1 MKKIKLFLI
10 LFTAFNITISA
21 QDLEIS
27 SGPPKT
33 FFGKGIEEVD
43 KALKGLGDWWKN
55 LWKGKKPRIQY
66 DPFSKVEK
74 KETKIKKHPKPG
86 NYVSVKPIVTI
97 SKSDFFNFEPDLT
110 QRSKERIEPK
120 IELRLMYPNITPGK
134 GYISFQLGDF
144 RYS

>member
-10 LFTAFNITISA
+10 LFTVFNVSISA

-43 KALKGLGDWWKN
+43 KALKDLGEWWKK
-55 LWKGKKPRIQY
+55 LWKGKNRIPY
-66 DPFSKVEK
+66 VLLSKVEK

-97 SKSDFFNFEPDLT
+97 SKSEFFNFEPDLK
-110 QRSKERIEPK
+110 QR
-120 IELRLMYPNITPGK
+120 
-134 GYISFQLGDF
+134 
-144 RYS
+144 

>member
-10 LFTAFNITISA
+10 LFTVFNVSISA

-27 SGPPKT
+27 SEPPKT

-43 KALKGLGDWWKN
+43 KALKDLGEWWKK
-55 LWKGKKPRIQY
+55 LWKGKNRLQY
-66 DPFSKVEK
+66 VPFSKK

-97 SKSDFFNFEPDLT
+97 SKSEFFNF
-110 QRSKERIEPK
+110 
-120 IELRLMYPNITPGK
+120 
-134 GYISFQLGDF
+134 
-144 RYS
+144 